1 MVGHGRRVVRWL
13 TAVSAALATL
23 ALGLGAAT
31 PAALAE
37 QAPPDEAAK
46 VVDTVRSTMESAH
59 LRAVIVKVTR
69 GEDVVLR
76 EAFGPSME
84 GVPASPD
91 MHFRNGAVAFAYVST
106 LLLQFVDEGRVGL
119 DDPIARWEPTLPY
132 ADTVTLR
139 MLTNQ
144 TTGYPDYET
153 DPAWLAAFNADPF
166 HLFTYEERLKY
177 AFSRPQQ
184 FPPGTNWSYAHTNF
198 MILGEILAKIGGK
211 PLDALLAEKVLGPMG
226 LEDTV
231 GTLTSEVPEPALHT
245 YSGERKPALGT
256 PPATFS
262 EEATYWNT
270 QWGTPM
276 GANQTTTIDDLATTA
291 VAVGTGSLLSPA
303 SREAMTGP
311 SLLGFGTKEPACE
324 PTCFTQVDGYNYG
337 LGVVRSGSWILQNPQ
352 LSGFSATEAYL
363 PSHKI
368 AIAVAVTY
376 LPEAFDAQGNFANS
390 SDLLFRRIGA
400 VVAPDAAPPMPK

>member
-1 MVGHGRRVVRWL
+1 MRVHGRRRRGRS
-13 TAVSAALATL
+13 TAVGAVVAML
-23 ALGLGAAT
+23 ALGLVGAA

-37 QAPPDEAAK
+37 QPTSREAAK
-46 VVDTVRSTMESAH
+46 VADTVRSAMETAH

-69 GEDVVLR
+69 GDQVVLR
-76 EAFGPSME
+76 QAFGASLDS
-84 GVPASPD
+84 VPATPD
-91 MHFRNGAVAFAYVST
+91 MHFRNGAVAFGYVST
-106 LLLQFVDEGRVGL
+106 LLLRFVDEGKVGL
-119 DDPIARWEPTLPY
+119 DDTIARWQPTLPF

-153 DPAWLAAFNADPF
+153 DPAWTAAFNADPF
-166 HLFTYEERLKY
+166 HLFTYEERLRY

-184 FPPGTNWSYAHTNF
+184 FAPGTNWSYAHTNF
-198 MILGEILAKIGGK
+198 MILGEVLAQIGGE
-211 PLDALLAEKVLGPMG
+211 PLDRLLAEKVLGPMG

-231 GTLTSEVPEPALHT
+231 GVPTSEIPEPVLHT
-245 YSGERKPALGT
+245 YSGERKPALGM

-276 GANQTTTIDDLATTA
+276 GANETTTIDDLITTA
-291 VAVGTGSLLSPA
+291 VAVGTGDLLSPA
-303 SREAMTGP
+303 SHQAMTEG
-311 SLLGFGTKEPACE
+311 SLLGFGRKEPACE

-352 LSGFSATEAYL
+352 LSGFSAAEAYL
-363 PSHKI
+363 PSERI

-376 LPEAFDAQGNFANS
+376 LPEAFDAQGAYANS
-390 SDLLFRRIGA
+390 ADRLFRQIGA
-400 VVAPDAAPPMPK
+400 VVAPDAAPPMPM